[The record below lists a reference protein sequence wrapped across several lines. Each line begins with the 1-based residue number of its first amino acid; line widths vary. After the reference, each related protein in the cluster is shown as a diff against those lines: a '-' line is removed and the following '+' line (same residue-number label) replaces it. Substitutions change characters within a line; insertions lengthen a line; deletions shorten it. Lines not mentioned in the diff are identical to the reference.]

1 MGAVFFAGEF
11 MGWGIA
17 MKRVALVAAV
27 FAMTAF
33 QAGPASAASGGSC
46 YTPSALEAE
55 QAIRFMT
62 DLMVIS
68 STCRDTVYAQFR
80 LRNKDAIIRYQK
92 AMITHFHGESAF
104 DKWNTS
110 LANESAR
117 RGGGVPSS
125 QFCQQ
130 SAAMLKQATLL
141 DAKGL
146 HDLAAAKAAASGGGY
161 ARCGK

>member
-1 MGAVFFAGEF
+1 MT
-11 MGWGIA
+11 
-17 MKRVALVAAV
+17 MKRVALAALCVLAAV
-27 FAMTAF
+27 QGMPAF
-33 QAGPASAASGGSC
+33 AASGGSC
-46 YTPSALEAE
+46 YTSVAMEAD

-62 DLMVIS
+62 DLMIVS

-92 AMITHFHGESAF
+92 ALIAHFHGESAF

-117 RGGGVPSS
+117 RGGGMPSA

-130 SAAMLKQATLL
+130 AANLLKQAGAL
-141 DAKGL
+141 DSKGL
-146 HDLAAAKAAASGGGY
+146 HDLAVTKAASAGNSY
-161 ARCGK
+161 VRCR